1 MRRLSGVLAGADEVR
16 SEAADGSVKV
26 VDVRRADEYARGH
39 VPGAVSMPLSSL
51 LADDGPAAAAR
62 LFGSVG
68 IGDEDRVAVYDDTF
82 GALASRAAW
91 TLEYIGHRGSVSL
104 LGVTYGGW
112 LSSGLDVEKGGG
124 GTVATAR
131 AEHSASPRE
140 SMAATAAHV
149 EASLGEEGGEGRT
162 IILDNRERLNY
173 LEQHIPGAVSMP
185 YRMLGSPGGAVLKPA
200 ALVRRLFENRGVSA
214 GREVVTYCGSV
225 GTLSGLAYYALREA
239 GIGPARLYVR
249 SFREWKELGKPV
261 ERQADANY
269 WDLSAE

>member
-1 MRRLSGVLAGADEVR
+1 MRRLSGVLAGAEEVR
-16 SEAADGSVKV
+16 SEVGDGSIKV

-51 LADDGPAAAAR
+51 LAGDGGAGQAAR
-62 LFGSVG
+62 LFGSLG

-91 TLEYIGHRGSVSL
+91 TLEYIGHRGGVSL
-104 LGVTYGGW
+104 LDVTYGGW
-112 LSSGLDVEKGGG
+112 RSSGLDVEAGAGAAG
-124 GTVATAR
+124 PRR
-131 AEHSASPRE
+131 AEHAAAPRE
-140 SMAATAAHV
+140 SMAASAEYV
-149 EASLGEEGGEGRT
+149 EALLGGGSGAV
-162 IILDNRERLNY
+162 ILDNRERLNY

-185 YRMLGSPGGAVLKPA
+185 YRMLGSPGRVLRPA
-200 ALVRRLFENRGVSA
+200 AQVRRLFENRGV
-214 GREVVTYCGSV
+214 GPGGGEVVTYCGSV

-249 SFREWKELGKPV
+249 SFREWKELKKPV
-261 ERQADANY
+261 ERQEHANY

>member
-1 MRRLSGVLAGADEVR
+1 MSGVLAGADEVR
-16 SEAADGSVKV
+16 SEVGDGSIKV
-26 VDVRRADEYARGH
+26 IDVRRADEYARGH

-51 LADDGPAAAAR
+51 LADDGAASAAR
-62 LFGSVG
+62 LFGSLG

-91 TLEYIGHRGSVSL
+91 TLEYIGHRGDVSL

-112 LSSGLDVEKGGG
+112 LSSGLDVQEGAAPAAGGGVGGG
-124 GTVATAR
+124 GPAR
-131 AEHSASPRE
+131 AEHSAAPRE
-140 SMAATAAHV
+140 SMAASASYV
-149 EASLGEEGGEGRT
+149 EASLGRGDT
-162 IILDNRERLNY
+162 VLLDNRERLNY

-185 YRMLGSPGGAVLKPA
+185 YRMLGSPGRVLQPA
-200 ALVRRLFENRGVSA
+200 ARMRRLFENRGVAS

-239 GIGPARLYVR
+239 GIAPARLYVR
-249 SFREWKELGKPV
+249 SFREWRDLKKPV
-261 ERQADANY
+261 ERQEHANY

>member
-16 SEAADGSVKV
+16 SEVRDGSIKV

-91 TLEYIGHRGSVSL
+91 TLEYIGHRGGVSL

-112 LSSGLDVEKGGG
+112 LSSGLDVQEGGG
-124 GTVATAR
+124 GGGAGR
-131 AEHSASPRE
+131 AEHSASPRGSIAASAADVEE
-140 SMAATAAHV
+140 SI
-149 EASLGEEGGEGRT
+149 GRGDT
-162 IILDNRERLNY
+162 VIIDNRERLNY
-173 LEQHIPGAVSMP
+173 LEHHIPGAVSMP
-185 YRMLGSPGGAVLKPA
+185 YRMLGSPGRVLQPA
-200 ALVRRLFENRGVSA
+200 ARLARLFENRGVAA
-214 GREVVTYCGSV
+214 GGGRGVVTYCGSV

-239 GIGPARLYVR
+239 GIGHARLYVR
-249 SFREWKELGKPV
+249 SFREWRELGKPV
-261 ERQADANY
+261 ERQEHANY